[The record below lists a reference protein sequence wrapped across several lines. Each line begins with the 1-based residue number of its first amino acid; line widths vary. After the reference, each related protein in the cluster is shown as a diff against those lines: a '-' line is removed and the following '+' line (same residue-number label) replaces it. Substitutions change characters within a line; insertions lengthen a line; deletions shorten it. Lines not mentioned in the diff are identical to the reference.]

1 MRKEYMMQAKNDVFE
16 RFGAGRLAMA
26 GGDRDFAALPWNKH
40 PVFAGVALKH
50 LVTSAESDGLFSYH
64 LVKIDPGCAIGDHV
78 HDPQLETHEVVAGN
92 GECVNGG
99 VAAAYRPGTIAIM
112 PPRVRHEVRAGEDG
126 LLLFAKF
133 MPPLC

>member
-1 MRKEYMMQAKNDVFE
+1 MDSGKELFA
-16 RFGAGRLAMA
+16 RFDAGRLA
-26 GGDRDFAALPWNKH
+26 GRGREFASLPWNGH

-50 LVTSAESDGLFSYH
+50 LVTAAESGGLFSYH
-64 LVKIDPGCAIGDHV
+64 LVRIDPGCAIGDHL
-78 HDPQLETHEVVAGN
+78 HDPQLETHEVLAGV
-92 GECVNGG
+92 GECDIGG
-99 VAAAYRPGTIAIM
+99 VGVAYEPGVVAIM